1 MQPLSS
7 LKSYHLKNTW
17 LTIGSF
23 DGVHRGHQE
32 IVKKLSSGAH
42 AVGAQAVVLTFFP
55 HPAKVLGKRTDF
67 YYLTSPEERAAL
79 LGELGI
85 DFVIT
90 YPFDLEVAATPARD
104 FVKEIHTHLGFRH
117 LWIGHDFA
125 LGRKREGDAPTL
137 RRLGEEFGFQVEVVK
152 QVKVQDFAVSSSQIR
167 ALIREGKVDQA
178 ELLLGRPHKVKGMVV
193 PGDGRGRTI
202 GIPTANLKVWEEKL
216 LPASGVYVCRAWVGG
231 EQYGAVTNIGVRPT
245 FDQQESIP
253 HLEAH
258 LLDFDA
264 DLYGQEVALEF
275 IRRLRAE
282 QRFPNPEALVAQIN
296 KDIEQGRLVLAEKTK
311 EVFP

>member
-79 LGELGI
+79 LGEMGI

-90 YPFDLEVAATPARD
+90 YPFNLEVAATSARD
-104 FVKEIHTHLGFRH
+104 FVKEIHAHLGFRH

-125 LGRKREGDAPTL
+125 LGRKREGDALTL
-137 RRLGEEFGFQVEVVK
+137 RRLGEEFGFQVEVVN

-178 ELLLGRPHKVKGMVV
+178 ELLLGRPYKVKGKVV

-216 LPASGVYVCRAWVGG
+216 LPASGVYVCQAWVGG

-245 FDQQESIP
+245 FDQQEPIP

-258 LLDFDA
+258 LLDFDE

-275 IRRLRAE
+275 IRRLRDE

-296 KDIEQGRLVLAEKTK
+296 KDIEQGLLVLSEKTK
-311 EVFP
+311 EIFP